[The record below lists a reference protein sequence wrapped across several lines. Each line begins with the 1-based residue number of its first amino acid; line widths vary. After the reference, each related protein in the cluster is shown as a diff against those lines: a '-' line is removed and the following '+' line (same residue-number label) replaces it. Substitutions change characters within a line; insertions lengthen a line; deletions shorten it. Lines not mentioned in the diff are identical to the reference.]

1 MVAGV
6 VLISILS
13 GLAAAGAALVAGTS
27 PLMAL
32 LFYVLGGLF
41 GVSLLLLR
49 ACIPPSTDP

>member
-41 GVSLLLLR
+41 GVSLLVLR
-49 ACIPPSTDP
+49 ACIPSSTDP